1 MAEDVETTLAP
12 DLHAAPA
19 VTEAQRRRSM
29 AFVCMAVGCMGFAMS
44 IQMGLNQ
51 NFVAQELG
59 LSGAQAGGLEA
70 CRETCGMLALGVLA
84 LLAGLAEPLV
94 GAALLMVFAAG
105 LAGYSF
111 VHEYAW
117 VIALS
122 LVWSMGL
129 HVWMPLPN
137 SMTLALAEPGHSGR
151 RLGQVGA
158 AGSAGFFGGL
168 LTAFVLTNLGVTMR
182 SMYLVAGA
190 SATLAAFACLG
201 IYRRIKT
208 PGPRLVFRRKYGLY
222 YLLCFL
228 DGWRKQVFICFAGFL
243 LVKVYHTSLES
254 MLILQGVV
262 QVFGYFAAPRV
273 GRLIDRIGER
283 RVLIAYYLSI
293 MFVFIGYAFIPNV
306 HILYGL
312 FIADGAIWVLA
323 MALTTYVGR
332 IAPKAEHTQ
341 TLSMGVAM
349 NHVAAV
355 SMPLLGGL
363 LWQYGYRW
371 TFMIGIVAAIV
382 SVPVVF
388 LMPKHVPAGEVK
400 A

>member
-1 MAEDVETTLAP
+1 
-12 DLHAAPA
+12 
-19 VTEAQRRRSM
+19 
-29 AFVCMAVGCMGFAMS
+29 
-44 IQMGLNQ
+44 
-51 NFVAQELG
+51 
-59 LSGAQAGGLEA
+59 
-70 CRETCGMLALGVLA
+70 
-84 LLAGLAEPLV
+84 
-94 GAALLMVFAAG
+94 MVFAVG

-111 VHEYAW
+111 VHTYAW
-117 VIALS
+117 VILMS

-137 SMTLALAEPGHSGR
+137 SMTLALAEPGHAGR

-168 LTAFVLTNLGVTMR
+168 LTAFLLTRAGVPMR
-182 SMYLVAGA
+182 PLYLVAGA
-190 SATLAAFACLG
+190 SATVAALACLG

-228 DGWRKQVFICFAGFL
+228 DGWRKQVFLCFAGFL
-243 LVKVYHTSLES
+243 LVKKYGTSLEW
-254 MLILQGVV
+254 MLVLQGIV
-262 QVFGYFAAPRV
+262 QLFGYFAAPRV

-293 MFVFIGYAFIPNV
+293 MLVFIGYAFIPNV
-306 HILYGL
+306 YVLYGL

-355 SMPLLGGL
+355 SMPLVGGL
-363 LWQYGYRW
+363 MWAYDYRL
-371 TFMIGIVAAIV
+371 TFLVGVVAAVV
-382 SVPVVF
+382 SVPVAFRV
-388 LMPKHVPAGEVK
+388 PKHARVAEVRT
-400 A
+400 